1 MKILQID
8 FIIILCF
15 SLLNLSEPA
24 YAQVSTIQRDI
35 ATYQADWYG
44 IEFTQQSNW
53 TIFLSTY
60 YPVDDI
66 AILLYDQNLSE
77 SYNPEE
83 EFNAVAGGRNFFFSN
98 SLILDYINVYCF
110 V

>member
-1 MKILQID
+1 MKILQIA

-53 TIFLSTY
+53 TIFLSTSITFMKSLIDD
-60 YPVDDI
+60 DDI
-66 AILLYDQNLSE
+66 I
-77 SYNPEE
+77 
-83 EFNAVAGGRNFFFSN
+83 
-98 SLILDYINVYCF
+98 
-110 V
+110 